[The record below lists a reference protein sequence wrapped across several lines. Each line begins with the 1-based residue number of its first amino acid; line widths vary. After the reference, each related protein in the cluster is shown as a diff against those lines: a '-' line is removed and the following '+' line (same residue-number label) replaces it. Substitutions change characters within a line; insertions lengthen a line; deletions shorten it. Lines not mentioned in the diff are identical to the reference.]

1 MKSQPEGVVRE
12 DESPESYCKRIT
24 RDRAKNFYWAILTLP
39 KDKRSA
45 VYTIYTFARR
55 CDDIADSSWDVS
67 RKKDHLEQ
75 ERENLK
81 SLYEG
86 NPRGKLYE
94 ALGRTVEKYDI
105 PRTYFDQLIQG
116 VEMDLTKERYS
127 TFKDLKVYCFRVA
140 SVVGLALIEIFGYDD
155 DKAKK
160 HAIDLGLGMQMT
172 NIIRDVAED
181 YSRGRIY
188 IPEEDLAKFNCDF
201 SRVDSNGVDAQF
213 RELMDYEA
221 VRAREFFRSG
231 KKLFAYLTPRT
242 RACPAGLYG
251 IYSKLLEKMESSG
264 WQVWDQRTRLNT
276 VRKVSAVLGQWLS
289 SLSR

>member
-12 DESPESYCKRIT
+12 DESPEGYCKRIT
-24 RDRAKNFYWAILTLP
+24 RERAKNFYWAILTLP

-55 CDDIADSSWDVS
+55 CDDIADSSWELS
-67 RKKDHLEQ
+67 QKQENLER

-81 SLYEG
+81 NLYDG

-94 ALGRTVEKYDI
+94 ALGKTVEKYDV
-105 PRTYFDQLIQG
+105 PRTYFEQLIQG
-116 VEMDLTKERYS
+116 VEMDLKKTRYS
-127 TFKDLKVYCFRVA
+127 TFRDLKIYCFRVA
-140 SVVGLALIEIFGYDD
+140 SVVGLALIEIFGYNDY
-155 DKAKK
+155 KAKK
-160 HAIDLGLGMQMT
+160 HAIDLGLGMQLT

-181 YSRGRIY
+181 YRRGRVY
-188 IPEEDLAKFNCDF
+188 IPEEDLEKFNCDF
-201 SRVDSNGVDAQF
+201 SEIDSNGVNTQF

-221 VRAREFFRSG
+221 ARARDFFRSG
-231 KKLFAYLTPRT
+231 KELFGYLSPRT

-251 IYSKLLEKMESSG
+251 VYSKLLEKMEASG

-276 VRKVSAVLGQWLS
+276 VRKISAVLSQWLI
-289 SLSR
+289 SLNR